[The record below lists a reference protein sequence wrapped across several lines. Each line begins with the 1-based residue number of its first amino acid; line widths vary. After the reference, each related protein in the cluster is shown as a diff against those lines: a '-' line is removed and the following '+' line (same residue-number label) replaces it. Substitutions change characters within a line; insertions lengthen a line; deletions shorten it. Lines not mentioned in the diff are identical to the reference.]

1 MSKTLGE
8 LLKEKFEEADRKAG
22 VVRVIRL
29 PSVNHFYPEDHFLDS
44 QICVIGG
51 SNPCNEISLSQRSNN
66 MDVQKLINLADPS
79 WKKDMEDL
87 GLVSNSVDGDELTA
101 ELQRQIEEDRSKA
114 VKQAATEILALGR
127 RKQSY
132 LNQRL
137 LELREVR
144 AQEKRILVDMKSIEE
159 AWVYGQ
165 KTRNYIPLGL
175 KVGSI
180 SFFQVQGMDSALLKV
195 QPLPA
200 EAKPEAKPEA
210 K

>member
-1 MSKTLGE
+1 
-8 LLKEKFEEADRKAG
+8 
-22 VVRVIRL
+22 
-29 PSVNHFYPEDHFLDS
+29 
-44 QICVIGG
+44 
-51 SNPCNEISLSQRSNN
+51 